1 MRNITRHT
9 SRNIT
14 HHTTRDVTDN
24 ASKAGSGRRVT
35 ALGLAVL
42 FAAAAVATT
51 GCGGNSDTADR
62 TTAAKPAAPKADG
75 LGAVEGKAYGYNPY
89 VWATRAP
96 STIGVYGLVLRG
108 QSFTVGGQVK
118 MALFK
123 DGGVP
128 GVPSWYKTTTARSVS
143 GRHGG
148 GFDFTTGLLDCTA
161 YGYAKNS
168 TLMALDVTTNTWSSK
183 ARVSTGC
190 GN

>member
-1 MRNITRHT
+1 MR
-9 SRNIT
+9 SST
-14 HHTTRDVTDN
+14 HDIMDS

-42 FAAAAVATT
+42 FAAAAMATT
-51 GCGGNSDTADR
+51 GCGGNSDTAAR
-62 TTAAKPAAPKADG
+62 PTAARSAPPETTE
-75 LGAVEGKAYGYNPY
+75 LGAVEGKAYGYHPY

-96 STIGVYGLVLRG
+96 STIGVHGLVLRD

-143 GRHGG
+143 GRPGG

>member
-1 MRNITRHT
+1 MSLCTPAAHGVAADDFQGENNMVNIT
-9 SRNIT
+9 
-14 HHTTRDVTDN
+14 
-24 ASKAGSGRRVT
+24 GSNRRAAT
-35 ALGLAVL
+35 LGLAVL

-51 GCGGNSDTADR
+51 GCGGNPDTAAR
-62 TTAAKPAAPKADG
+62 TNAAKSASATATGPA
-75 LGAVEGKAYGYNPY
+75 AVEGKAYGYNPY
-89 VWATRAP
+89 IWATRSP

-108 QSFTVGGQVK
+108 QSFTIGGQVK
-118 MALFK
+118 MVLYK

-128 GVPSWYKTTTARSVS
+128 GVPVWYKTTTARSLS

-148 GFDFTTGLLDCTA
+148 AFNITTGLLDCTA

-168 TLMALDVTTNTWSSK
+168 TLMALDVTTNTWSNK